1 MGLLCIWQ
9 FFLLHHLLQIW
20 FIIFSCF
27 LFLFGIC
34 FSLQNVRLLMFSCW
48 LLKTFVTAAPIFS
61 SPTTS
66 NNSFLDFSVK
76 SFGFLKC
83 WADYQSCTGRG
94 RVASL
99 RSLSLAAA
107 QNWSILKIH
116 PNYFYT
122 NNLFAV
128 DPRECIIIYKVTLLI
143 LCCKGPNFMNK
154 DFLTMRYKKQKTQ

>member
-1 MGLLCIWQ
+1 M
-9 FFLLHHLLQIW
+9 
-20 FIIFSCF
+20 
-27 LFLFGIC
+27 
-34 FSLQNVRLLMFSCW
+34 
-48 LLKTFVTAAPIFS
+48 KTFVGNVQLISAMVTLGNVDFKKLGSANWKVCTYSFKNL
-61 SPTTS
+61 S
-66 NNSFLDFSVK
+66 NVEQVSLWFC
-76 SFGFLKC
+76 FGFLGEIF
-83 WADYQSCTGRG
+83 WISQMLSRLSILHWQG
-94 RVASL
+94 VASL